1 MGTDSRVSDG
11 EDSDAALLKECER
24 VEQAQEQQAQRLQQE
39 KEPVG
44 PAEEQPATEAEKR
57 QAASPPARKRRS
69 AAKAVKYD
77 EAAVALGDENDAE
90 YGEEEDDDEGYASS
104 TSAIAGK
111 SKKRAASDEEALS
124 CSKPAKKRAPLK
136 KAIKT
141 EDADAVA
148 ASAAAPTKK
157 ARVPAKTSK
166 SGGGGGLEQI
176 VLEYLRAQ
184 CRPFNA
190 VKIWENLN
198 KTASQPAVK
207 AALASLTT
215 AGELRETLDATGK
228 AVLWWPAPVAEADG
242 GERGARI
249 AAQKAALVE
258 LRESLASLLARRAAA
273 ASALA
278 EIEAQPA
285 DCDLDAAIDAVVAR
299 RSSAVAALAA
309 LVESQKLA
317 QATVDASSVDLG
329 AAKLEKAFFKREG
342 DQRRAAVMSA
352 VGMVAD
358 GTGRR
363 PAEIMVSELVCC
375 GWTGARPSDSR
386 PSIDTADPTD
396 RYRRRPA
403 SSATRLAVGWG
414 WSARALFAAC
424 VNKQHVSF
432 FLRQIGSLELPFL
445 RRRVAEART
454 AAWTVG
460 EK

>member
-1 MGTDSRVSDG
+1 MELGGVSDG

-24 VEQAQEQQAQRLQQE
+24 VEQAQQQALQQQVERQQHEKPQE

-44 PAEEQPATEAEKR
+44 PTEEQPTTEAEKP
-57 QAASPPARKRRS
+57 AARKRRS
-69 AAKAVKYD
+69 AAQAVKYD
-77 EAAVALGDENDAE
+77 EAASALGDENDDD
-90 YGEEEDDDEGYASS
+90 YGDDEDVDEGYASS
-104 TSAIAGK
+104 TSANAGK

-136 KAIKT
+136 KAMKT
-141 EDADAVA
+141 EDADAVG
-148 ASAAAPTKK
+148 ASSAAPTKK
-157 ARVPAKTSK
+157 ARAPAKTSK
-166 SGGGGGLEQI
+166 SGGGGGGGGLEQI

-215 AGELRETLDATGK
+215 AGGLRETLDATGK
-228 AVLWWPAPVAEADG
+228 AVLWWPAPVAESDG
-242 GERGARI
+242 DDRGATI
-249 AAQKAALVE
+249 AALKATLVE
-258 LRESLASLLARRAAA
+258 LRESLASLHARRAAA
-273 ASALA
+273 AAALA

-285 DCDLDAAIDAVVAR
+285 DCDLDAAIDTVVAR
-299 RSSAVAALAA
+299 RLSAVAALAA

-317 QATVDASSVDLG
+317 QATVDESSVDLG

-352 VGMVAD
+352 VGMVAE

-363 PAEIMVSELVCC
+363 PAEIMVRELARSASELSWFVCC
-375 GWTGARPSDSR
+375 GWIGSSPDRLS
-386 PSIDTADPTD
+386 SIDTADPTD

-403 SSATRLAVGWG
+403 SSATRLAVGVVG
-414 WSARALFAAC
+414 ARAVRGLC
-424 VNKQHVSF
+424 K
-432 FLRQIGSLELPFL
+432 
-445 RRRVAEART
+445 
-454 AAWTVG
+454 
-460 EK
+460 